1 MITAESPAPTN
12 RTSGDRDGAQPQ
24 STTRPQRSPGTQP
37 LHQIPEGR
45 TSLGQFRDGSVII
58 QEKSKVLILLYPLT
72 DHIANR
78 EIEEIR
84 QAYKDQL
91 QQQPVLRVDTRERV
105 SF

>member
-1 MITAESPAPTN
+1 
-12 RTSGDRDGAQPQ
+12 
-24 STTRPQRSPGTQP
+24 
-37 LHQIPEGR
+37 
-45 TSLGQFRDGSVII
+45 VII